1 MKLRQHITL
10 LRCRHEDDVMRKNS
24 SRLFMLL
31 ELKIVYIRYSIFCTC
46 VLLKSVRVLHTYS
59 YSSCMPFLKELSS
72 KIVLYYKYT
81 CVCILRQFQSF
92 PIFTF
97 FRQQKDQM
105 KVFSKK
111 RRLKTNALF
120 SAYDIHH
127 RFYIMTFSLSNKIH
141 VCRLSRI
148 YCTG

>member
-1 MKLRQHITL
+1 MRISQEIT
-10 LRCRHEDDVMRKNS
+10 
-24 SRLFMLL
+24 
-31 ELKIVYIRYSIFCTC
+31 I
-46 VLLKSVRVLHTYS
+46 LKSVRVLRTYS
-59 YSSCMPFLKELSS
+59 YSSCMDFLKELSS

-111 RRLKTNALF
+111 P
-120 SAYDIHH
+120 
-127 RFYIMTFSLSNKIH
+127 KIEN
-141 VCRLSRI
+141 
-148 YCTG
+148 

>member
-24 SRLFMLL
+24 SKLFMLL
-31 ELKIVYIRYSIFCTC
+31 AFKIVYIRYSMFCIC
-46 VLLKSVRVLHTYS
+46 VFILHGIISSISYDILKSVRVLNTYQ
-59 YSSCMPFLKELSS
+59 YSSCMDFLKELSS

-97 FRQQKDQM
+97 FLQQKDQM

-111 RRLKTNALF
+111 
-120 SAYDIHH
+120 S
-127 RFYIMTFSLSNKIH
+127 KIEN
-141 VCRLSRI
+141 
-148 YCTG
+148 